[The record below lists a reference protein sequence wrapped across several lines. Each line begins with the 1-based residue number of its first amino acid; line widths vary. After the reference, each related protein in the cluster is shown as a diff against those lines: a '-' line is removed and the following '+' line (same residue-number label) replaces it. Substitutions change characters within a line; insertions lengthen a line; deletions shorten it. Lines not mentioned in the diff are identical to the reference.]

1 MKRKNL
7 RTKIISRLAIMS
19 TCAMSILLFSMYHYI
34 SHTLQNDL
42 INRGNFIAHT
52 MGEQSANQILA
63 RKYLALALTLT
74 DTKDFDQD
82 MAYLFIT
89 DPQGNVLAHSFG
101 QVFPVNLQKVNR
113 AGNKSL
119 QRISMNG
126 QEILDINS
134 PILSGTLG
142 NIHVG
147 MSEARINGELKRI
160 FFLAAMV
167 IFISFVTAAWLL
179 WFFLEQLIIRPI
191 KMLERTFHNVQ
202 KEGLETPVI
211 VAADDEIGQLG
222 NSFNQLAKHLIEV
235 DLQRTKV
242 IDELNKSN
250 QALSQTISE
259 REEAENRL
267 AESEQKLR
275 LILDSAGEGIFG
287 MDATGSCTF
296 CNTSSLRMLGY
307 DRPDELIGKNVN
319 RHIHRAPADA
329 PDATGR
335 EHPIYRAFLHGECI
349 HTDDEIFWK
358 TDQTPLPVEYWAY
371 PQIKDD
377 RIVGTVVTFVDIS
390 KRKEAEEEK
399 RNLELMLL
407 QSQKMD
413 AIGILAG
420 GIAHDFNNILTSIY
434 GNTEIAKIRCGDDAK
449 LAKHLDQIMIA
460 SDRARDLVKQI
471 LTFGRKD
478 DICKQ
483 PLELNQLIFEAL
495 KLIRSSIPATISIN
509 HQLDSNV
516 VAYAD
521 ANQIHQVLMNLC
533 TNAYHAMAEKGGTLS
548 VGLEKVECTEE
559 TLVQDSRIP
568 PGRYAV
574 IEVSDT
580 GCGMDSDTI
589 QKIFDPYYTTKPTGK
604 GTGLGLAVVHGI
616 VKAHGGKIFVHSESG
631 AGSMFRVFLPL
642 AEGDAPAKAVEP
654 SQHVSIGN
662 GEHIIFV
669 DDEQQIRD
677 IAREILTSNGY
688 MVEVYD
694 NAMHALERLQRDPYA
709 CDLLVTDMA
718 MPGMNGKELVQGV
731 LALRP
736 ALPIILCTGYS
747 ELIDSESAK
756 RVGIMEYLQK
766 PVSMNL
772 LCERIR
778 KLLDKTE
785 TVPSGVNRFNEL
797 RIEAPLVT

>member
-19 TCAMSILLFSMYHYI
+19 TCAMSILLFSMYQYI

-42 INRGNFIAHT
+42 IDRGNFIAHT
-52 MGEQSANQILA
+52 MGEQSVNQILA
-63 RKYLALALTLT
+63 RKYLALALMLT
-74 DTKDFDQD
+74 DTKALDQD
-82 MAYLFIT
+82 LAYLFIT

-101 QVFPVNLQKVNR
+101 QAFPVDLQKINR
-113 AGNKSL
+113 VGKKSL
-119 QRISMNG
+119 QRISING

-134 PILSGTLG
+134 SILSGTLG

-160 FFLAAMV
+160 FSLAAVV

-191 KMLERTFHNVQ
+191 KMLERTFQNVQ
-202 KEGLETPVI
+202 NEGFETPVI

-235 DLQRTKV
+235 DLQRTNV
-242 IDELNKSN
+242 IDELNISN
-250 QALSQTISE
+250 QNLSQMISE
-259 REEAENRL
+259 REEAEIRL

-287 MDATGSCTF
+287 MDASGSCTF
-296 CNTSSLRMLGY
+296 CNKSSLRMLGY
-307 DRPDELIGKNVN
+307 DRPDDLIGKNVN
-319 RHIHRAPADA
+319 RHIYQPSADA
-329 PDATGR
+329 PDSTRR
-335 EHPIYRAFLHGECI
+335 EHHIYRAFLHGECI
-349 HTDDEIFWK
+349 HTDNEVFWK

-377 RIVGTVVTFVDIS
+377 RIVGTVVTFVDTS
-390 KRKEAEEEK
+390 KRKEAEEEN

-413 AIGILAG
+413 AIGTLAG

-434 GNTEIAKIRCGDDAK
+434 GNTELAKMHCGENTK
-449 LAKHLDQIMIA
+449 LAKNLDQIMIA

-471 LTFGRKD
+471 LTFGRRD

-516 VAYAD
+516 VAIAD

-533 TNAYHAMAEKGGTLS
+533 TNAYHAMAEKGGALS
-548 VGLEKVECTEE
+548 VRLEKVEYTEE
-559 TLVQDSRIP
+559 TLVLDSRIP

-580 GCGMDSDTI
+580 GCGMDSDTL

-616 VKAHGGKIFVHSESG
+616 VKEHSGKIVVHSEPG
-631 AGSMFRVFLPL
+631 VGSMFRVFLPL
-642 AEGDAPAKAVEP
+642 AEGDAPAEMAEP
-654 SQHVSIGN
+654 CQHVNPGN
-662 GEHIIFV
+662 GERIIFV

-677 IAREILTSNGY
+677 IAREILTSNNY
-688 MVEVYD
+688 MVELYD
-694 NAMHALERLQRDPYA
+694 NAKHALERLQKDPYT
-709 CDLLVTDMA
+709 CDMLITDMA
-718 MPGMNGKELVQGV
+718 MPGMNGKELVQEV

-736 ALPIILCTGYS
+736 TLPIILCTGYS

-756 RVGIMEYLQK
+756 RAGIMEYMQK
-766 PVSMNL
+766 PVTMNL
-772 LCERIR
+772 LCERIQ
-778 KLLDKTE
+778 KLLEKAE
-785 TVPSGVNRFNEL
+785 NMPPREKRFSEQW
-797 RIEAPLVT
+797 VS